1 MATCFQSDSGS
12 KGMVDHVIMQLEIL
26 LVIFFCFV
34 LFHHSVFLF
43 DTLYFDFWKIFQ
55 ELQL

>member
-12 KGMVDHVIMQLEIL
+12 KGVVDHVIMQLEIL
-26 LVIFFCFV
+26 LAIFFCFG

-43 DTLYFDFWKIFQ
+43 DTLYFDFWKIF
-55 ELQL
+55 